1 MKMEIAAGNQDFEYL
16 RKNNGFYVD
25 KTEFIRKWWKGLDV
39 VTLITRPRR
48 FGKTLNMS
56 TLNCFFSS
64 KYENRGELCEGLKV
78 WKDTDMQEQ
87 QGKWPVIFL
96 TVEEIL
102 PEGVRETE
110 V

>member
-1 MKMEIAAGNQDFEYL
+1 
-16 RKNNGFYVD
+16 
-25 KTEFIRKWWKGLDV
+25 
-39 VTLITRPRR
+39 
-48 FGKTLNMS
+48 MS
-56 TLNCFFSS
+56 TLNCFFSNQ
-64 KYENRGELCEGLKV
+64 YANRSELFEGLKV
-78 WKDTDMQEQ
+78 WKDPAMREQ

>member
-1 MKMEIAAGNQDFEYL
+1 MF
-16 RKNNGFYVD
+16 
-25 KTEFIRKWWKGLDV
+25 
-39 VTLITRPRR
+39 
-48 FGKTLNMS
+48 
-56 TLNCFFSS
+56 
-64 KYENRGELCEGLKV
+64 EGLKV
-78 WKDTDMQEQ
+78 WEDAQMREQ